1 MSAVAKC
8 GDFRYKVAP
17 LIVAKGNAEV
27 DMNTV
32 DIEFGLSMS
41 TRVLTSGHV
50 VPYVTAVDVKCN
62 INRFDINIKLWGN
75 YITEIASI
83 AEVFFVGTVAGLL
96 EEAITVTLNT
106 VIPGAINKGVAKS
119 NGYFPMPFFGGNL
132 VVDWQT
138 PLPAIVTNTYV
149 GMGVK
154 GLYFDRRIGEEEP
167 TVAIPEMPDHLSA
180 HTEKF

>member
-1 MSAVAKC
+1 MLKNKKVSAVAKC

-96 EEAITVTLNT
+96 E
-106 VIPGAINKGVAKS
+106 
-119 NGYFPMPFFGGNL
+119 
-132 VVDWQT
+132 
-138 PLPAIVTNTYV
+138 
-149 GMGVK
+149 
-154 GLYFDRRIGEEEP
+154 
-167 TVAIPEMPDHLSA
+167 
-180 HTEKF
+180 